1 MFQTRILRGLGA
13 ALLAVV
19 SSAAQTPAPAPRDA
33 PPEQPRAEMHRFDAL
48 AKSIDDV
55 LWFVRLG
62 DIAHVDKVRYTS
74 LPRARVANPA
84 AMGANN
90 PLIIPAYTLIPKN
103 LDRSRRHPLIVY
115 AHGGVHSDFST
126 SGIHIMRELL
136 ELGYCVIAPEY
147 RGSTGYGPGL
157 YDAIDYGGREVDD
170 VWAGRNWMLEN
181 HVFLDPKRVGMIG
194 WSHGGLITLMNIFEH
209 PEGFAAAYAGV
220 PVSDL
225 VARMGYATDSYR
237 AIFSGR
243 NHIGKTAREDVKA
256 YLERSPVTHV
266 KKLATPLLIH
276 TNTNDD
282 DVYVLEVERLIAA
295 LKAEGKKFEYKIYQD
310 APGGHSFNRIDTK
323 LAKESRKEIYDF
335 LGRYLQPGK

>member
-1 MFQTRILRGLGA
+1 MFGSFLRA
-13 ALLAVV
+13 AIAVFAAIV
-19 SSAAQTPAPAPRDA
+19 SIYAQTTPPPAREPAAGER
-33 PPEQPRAEMHRFDAL
+33 RAETHRLDAL

-74 LPRARVANPA
+74 LPRAKVANPT

-103 LDRSRRHPLIVY
+103 LDRSRRHPLVVY

-136 ELGYCVIAPEY
+136 EQGYCVIAPEY
-147 RGSTGYGPGL
+147 RGSTGYGAGH
-157 YDAIDYGGREVDD
+157 YDAIDYGGREIDD

-181 HVFLDPKRVGMIG
+181 HAFLDPKRVGIIG

-209 PEGFAAAYAGV
+209 PDAFAAAYAGV

-237 AIFSGR
+237 AIFSAR
-243 NHIGKTAREDVKA
+243 DHIGKTAREDVKA
-256 YLERSPVTHV
+256 YLDRSPVTHAR
-266 KKLATPLLIH
+266 KLATPLLIH